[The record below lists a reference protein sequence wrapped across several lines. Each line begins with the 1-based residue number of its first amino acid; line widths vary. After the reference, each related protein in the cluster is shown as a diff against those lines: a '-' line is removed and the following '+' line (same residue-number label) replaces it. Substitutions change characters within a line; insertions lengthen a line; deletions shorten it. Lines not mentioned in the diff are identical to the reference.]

1 MSFHYYFDDAITI
14 ESVNNLVSLIQDKG
28 EIDLWF
34 QTEGGNTE
42 AMEYLVS
49 VFNSFGEN
57 IKITLNGALMS
68 AGTKILTDYTGRLR
82 IHEDI
87 ECFLF
92 HKWDRE
98 MYNLR
103 EQVVKTDKLI
113 RQTESKNIE
122 FAKKLK
128 DKGILN
134 KKQIKKYMKGK
145 DVIMYRKEILKL
157 NL

>member
-1 MSFHYYFDDAITI
+1 MHYYFNDYISI
-14 ESVNNLVSLIQDKG
+14 ESVNNLVSLIQGKK
-28 EIDLWF
+28 EVDLWF
-34 QTEGGNTE
+34 QTEGGDTE

-57 IKITLNGALMS
+57 IKITLNGALMF
-68 AGTKILTDYTGRLR
+68 AGTKILTDYNGRLH
-82 IHEDI
+82 IHEEI

-98 MYNLR
+98 LYNLR
-103 EQVVKTDKLI
+103 EQVIRTNKLI
-113 RQTESKNIE
+113 KQTEEKNIE

-128 DKGILN
+128 SKGILN

-145 DVIMYRKEILKL
+145 DVILYRKEILKL